1 MSKQNTFNIVRDED
15 VECEKAIEWYEKVAQ
30 QGDFL
35 QKRKAFGQKYQKKAS
50 DQKYPKKA
58 FGLKYLKKYLTKE
71 MLYQKYLGKRIR
83 REKQRSRARFLKSYK
98 QNNWGMMIC

>member
-15 VECEKAIEWYEKVAQ
+15 VECEKAIEWYEKVAE

-35 QKRKAFGQKYQKKAS
+35 QKRKASGQKYQKKAS

-58 FGLKYLKKYLTKE
+58 SGLKCLKKCLTKK
-71 MLYQKYLGKRIR
+71 MLYMKHLDKRLR
-83 REKQRSRARFLKSYK
+83 
-98 QNNWGMMIC
+98 